1 MKTWW
6 THEMIPKKSAGNFN
20 GHRGVPKT
28 TQPRRGSRPGRLL
41 WGCKVVLWVQGRPPF
56 HDLHEVVLWTA
67 KKNRPFQGPAMTG
80 WWLSPALALWKIME
94 GYVTVGM
101 TFHSQYDG
109 KVIKNLWFQ
118 TTNQWLWTMIN
129 HHNPFHGF
137 QSPPAERIPRCGG
150 GTARRLRYLEGWSDP
165 SSIRTTGRHGMVF
178 CGKSKT
184 S

>member
-1 MKTWW
+1 MKWSQ
-6 THEMIPKKSAGNFN
+6 KKVPAISTGTAASQKRPNRDAGRD
-20 GHRGVPKT
+20 RGACFGAAKWCS
-28 TQPRRGSRPGRLL
+28 GSRDVHHFTIFTKSSYEPR
-41 WGCKVVLWVQGRPPF
+41 
-56 HDLHEVVLWTA
+56 
-67 KKNRPFQGPAMTG
+67 KNRPFQGPAMTG

-137 QSPPAERIPRCGG
+137 QSPPAERIPRWGG
-150 GTARRLRYLEGWSDP
+150 RYSKEVAIPRGLERSIVHSNNGTTWDGFLREE
-165 SSIRTTGRHGMVF
+165 
-178 CGKSKT
+178 
-184 S
+184 